1 MSLELSSGSEL
12 KRNLEN
18 GQAQIKDDY
27 RQWYEDVYPRLTNY
41 GIWLRGNEMNTLA
54 KEEYHARP
62 FRILF
67 ARLSTYDDVAASF
80 THRLLY
86 QIASGIP
93 YVFAD
98 IAYLPPANDAHIF
111 AEYGVPWLLGTNTK
125 FGPERFSLVAFS
137 NSIVQEIL
145 NIPWFLKKS
154 GIPLKRDERLK
165 RGDIPLIILG
175 GANAAYTTS
184 VWGQDSL
191 LDGVFIGGSSYWI
204 KRIFEIC
211 AQGYQNNLPKI
222 EILRALQDIPG
233 FYVTDTLPVCG
244 QRTGRQKALALPKEA
259 AADVEILGK
268 GIVPYNEAEIG
279 VGHLQISQGCRA
291 FCSFCSE
298 SWLRKPYRELTA
310 GFLLEKA
317 LTMKAEMGLE
327 SIIFFSFNFNMYSQ
341 FYQLFRGC
349 SGVFKS
355 VGLKSQRFDMFACDR
370 EMIEYQTSSDKA
382 VFSCAL
388 EGISPR
394 VRRYLNKNLHDQAFY
409 QSVGLIFKAQA
420 RELKI
425 FIISTGKEEETDFQ
439 EFETLLGKVAQSK
452 DINNART
459 RVIFSITPLVMFPWT
474 PLEFDR
480 AALPCVHAEII
491 ERLRRLV
498 TQFRFECRQ
507 AMSTEEYLVSQ
518 VLVRAAPEIK
528 QALLGAL
535 EETGFVYYREVT
547 HSFYTT
553 LLRCLSSYHIA
564 MEELLKGFSEEESAK
579 KTWAVIDTG
588 VKRNL
593 LWEIFQKNIRFTET
607 GTDIAALKIAQPGF
621 TLRQYR
627 AEMNQ
632 IKTDERS
639 RDFYVTVNALAR
651 GLPRKYFGLVLARAL
666 MKTAPELAPYF
677 RSYISSFRVRG
688 VPGADWISG
697 DDIIRLSWDKQ
708 ALPTLDKI
716 LAEPRLLNM
725 VNASLQGW
733 GVLTSASPVAFNDTY
748 CSGIRLH
755 IDSPYDFDGLTYF
768 KKSGLKYTLYKSGEG
783 CYQLRFTRESLKKRV
798 ISQCALTKRSGAS
811 GVLLDVVPGENFDA
825 AYFLRYAFV
834 LPSKNDWVKIKAVS
848 IIMTDGKEL
857 TAKKA
862 LRDKKDKV

>member
-1 MSLELSSGSEL
+1 MG
-12 KRNLEN
+12 N

-41 GIWLRGNEMNTLA
+41 GIWLRGNEINTLA
-54 KEEYHARP
+54 REEYYARP

-67 ARLSTYDDVAASF
+67 TRLSTYDDVAVSF

-98 IAYLPPANDAHIF
+98 IAYLPPANDARIF
-111 AEYGVPWLLGTNTK
+111 AEDGVPWLLGTNTK

-145 NIPWFLKKS
+145 NIPWFLQKS
-154 GIPLKRDERLK
+154 GIPLNRDERLK
-165 RGDIPLIILG
+165 RRDIPLIILG
-175 GANAAYTTS
+175 GANAVYTTS

-191 LDGVFIGGSSYWI
+191 LDGVFIGGSAYWI
-204 KRIFEIC
+204 KKIFEIC
-211 AQGYQNNLPKI
+211 AQGYKNNLPKM
-222 EILRALQDIPG
+222 EILQTLQDIPG
-233 FYVTDTLPVCG
+233 FYVTDSPSVCG
-244 QRTGRQKALALPKEA
+244 ARSCRQKVPAPPEET
-259 AADVEILGK
+259 AADVQILEK

-291 FCSFCSE
+291 VCSFCSE
-298 SWLRKPYRELTA
+298 SWLRKPYRELA
-310 GFLLEKA
+310 ADFLLEKA
-317 LTMKAEMGLE
+317 LTMKAGMGLE
-327 SIIFFSFNFNMYSQ
+327 SIILFSFNFNMYSQ

-349 SGVFKS
+349 SGVFKN
-355 VGLKSQRFDMFACDR
+355 VGLKSQRFDMLARDR
-370 EMIEYQTSSDKA
+370 EMIEYQTSSAKA

-394 VRRYLNKNLHDQAFY
+394 MRRYLNKNLNDQAFY
-409 QSVGLIFKAQA
+409 QSAEFIFKAQA

-425 FIISTGKEEETDFQ
+425 FILSTGKEEEADFQ
-439 EFETLLGKVAQSK
+439 EFATLLGKVARSK
-452 DINNART
+452 DSNNART

-498 TQFRFECRQ
+498 TQFHFECRQ

-535 EETGFVYYREVT
+535 EETGFVYYREVA
-547 HSFYTT
+547 HSFYTA
-553 LLRCLSSYHIA
+553 LLRRLSSDDVAI
-564 MEELLKGFSEEESAK
+564 EELFKGFSAQESAK
-579 KTWAVIDTG
+579 KTWAVINTG
-588 VKRNL
+588 VKRSL

-607 GTDIAALKIAQPGF
+607 GTDIAALQIAPPGF

-632 IKTDERS
+632 NKTDERH
-639 RDFYVTVNALAR
+639 RDFYVTVNALVR

-666 MKTAPELAPYF
+666 MKTVPELAPYF
-677 RSYISSFRVRG
+677 HSYIGSFWVK
-688 VPGADWISG
+688 GAPETDWISG
-697 DDIIRLSWDKQ
+697 DDIIRFSWDKQ
-708 ALPTLDKI
+708 AWPMLDKI

-725 VNASLQGW
+725 VNASLEGW
-733 GVLTSASPVAFNDTY
+733 GVLTSASPVAFKDTY

-755 IDSPYDFDGLTYF
+755 IDSPYDFDGVTYF

-783 CYQLRFTRESLKKRV
+783 CYYLRFTRESLKKRV
-798 ISQCALTKRSGAS
+798 LSQCALTKRSGTS
-811 GVLLDVVPGENFDA
+811 GVSLDVVPGERFDA
-825 AYFLRYAFV
+825 ACFLRYAFV
-834 LPSKNDWVKIKAVS
+834 LPSKNDWVRIKAVS
-848 IIMTDGKEL
+848 GITSDL
-857 TAKKA
+857 FCLSKKGFEEQK
-862 LRDKKDKV
+862 R